1 MDERAGQTRS
11 LEPTPKRQNWRRS
24 LDRGGRPTRRAEGK
38 RLVKRRKAR
47 RQLSHAW
54 RQNGEKR
61 WRDKQRTSP
70 PEALVFMLVRAEEPT
85 GGSQSA
91 RSSDEVGNDHGA
103 KGRRKVKA

>member
-1 MDERAGQTRS
+1 MLSKREVLNQYPSARTGGGHQTEVEGQPEGLKQS
-11 LEPTPKRQNWRRS
+11 NWPK
-24 LDRGGRPTRRAEGK
+24 E
-38 RLVKRRKAR
+38 KAR
-47 RQLSHAW
+47 RQLSHDW

-70 PEALVFMLVRAEEPT
+70 PEAMVFKLARAEEPT

-103 KGRRKVKA
+103 RGRRKVNA